1 MTTAPSAAVLAVDVG
16 GTTVKGAVFGSDGQV
31 VVRGTVGTFDSG
43 GGALGALLGLIE
55 SLRTGGESQGV
66 VVGSIGVAVPGV
78 VKDGT
83 VAYASNLDWNE
94 LPLRE
99 IVQERFELPV
109 VVEHDARAAALAE
122 RALLRAATPDLQD
135 FVFVPI
141 GTGISAAIISDGRF
155 VRGSTGGA
163 GEFGHQVVVPGGD
176 ICGCGQRGCVESYA
190 SAANILRRYRAAGG
204 AGAGSTAEIADRLDA
219 DPIAQ
224 EVWAEAVHALA
235 AGIAALTSLLDPQVV
250 VIGGGLSA
258 AGDRLLVPLRAETAR
273 VLTWRAIPSIVRAG
287 VGVDA
292 GLIGAALAAE
302 PALATVPFVRAAV
315 AALDAPA
322 GALSARR

>member
-1 MTTAPSAAVLAVDVG
+1 MAPSAAVLAVDVG
-16 GTTVKGAVFGSDGQV
+16 GTTVKGAVLGADGSV
-31 VVRGTVGTFDSG
+31 VARGTVGTFDG
-43 GGALGALLGLIE
+43 AGGALGALLGLVE
-55 SLRTGGESQGV
+55 SLRTVSESLGV
-66 VVGSIGVAVPGV
+66 VLGAIGVAVPGV

-83 VAYASNLDWNE
+83 VAYASNLAWND

-99 IVQERFELPV
+99 IVQARFALPV

-122 RALLRAATPDLQD
+122 RALLRLAAPDLQD

-176 ICGCGQRGCVESYA
+176 LCGCGQRGCVESYA
-190 SAANILRRYRAAGG
+190 SAANILRRYRERGG
-204 AGAGSTAEIADRLDA
+204 SVAGSTAEIADRLDV
-219 DPIAQ
+219 DPIARD
-224 EVWAEAVHALA
+224 VWAEAVHALA
-235 AGIAALTSLLDPQVV
+235 MGIAALTSLLDPQVV

-302 PALATVPFVRAAV
+302 SSLATVPFVQAAV
-315 AALDAPA
+315 AALASPVEE
-322 GALSARR
+322 LSAPR